1 MLDSLLLFLPIMLM
15 FNWAFII
22 YIIFVTAIII
32 TLLFVGSRYTKN
44 GKKKNLHWIA
54 IVGLLLTGACIYF
67 FPFAAIDFYEA
78 TRIGFGLDY
87 VQNSLLWYGI
97 CISLGAVGILLLK
110 IGLKKGKRKV
120 KS

>member
-1 MLDSLLLFLPIMLM
+1 MNIPIPLFLPIMLI
-15 FNWAFII
+15 FSETFII
-22 YIIFVTAIII
+22 YIAFVTGIII
-32 TLLFVGSRYTKN
+32 TLLYIGSRYTKH
-44 GKKKNLHWIA
+44 GKKKNMHWLA
-54 IVGLLLTGACIYF
+54 IVGLLLTGACVYF

-78 TRIGFGLDY
+78 TRVGFSLDY

-97 CISLGAVGILLLK
+97 CITLGAIGVLLLK